1 MISISRPDPPVARW
15 PCQYHAMAEP
25 ISGGKRLYE
34 ILMRRRRIPYGNL
47 MPSRRTARA
56 STGGFPCLTLSIS
69 RLVPVSCLPWRPMP
83 PGSTGCEPAMLII
96 SFLIALALAVY
107 LVVTLLAPERF

>member
-1 MISISRPDPPVARW
+1 M
-15 PCQYHAMAEP
+15 
-25 ISGGKRLYE
+25 
-34 ILMRRRRIPYGNL
+34 
-47 MPSRRTARA
+47 
-56 STGGFPCLTLSIS
+56 
-69 RLVPVSCLPWRPMP
+69 PWRPMP